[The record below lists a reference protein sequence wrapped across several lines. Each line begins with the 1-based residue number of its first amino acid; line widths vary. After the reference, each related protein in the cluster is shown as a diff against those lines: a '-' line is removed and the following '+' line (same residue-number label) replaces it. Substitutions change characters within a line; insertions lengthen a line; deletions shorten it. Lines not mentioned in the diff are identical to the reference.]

1 MSRNNNNT
9 PAPSKTNKTPAVK
22 PEAILKIALWP
33 IVGSVF
39 PGMAFMFKIS

>member
-1 MSRNNNNT
+1 MSRNNNKKN
-9 PAPSKTNKTPAVK
+9 PPKTNKTPAAK
-22 PEAILKIALWP
+22 PEAILKIALCP